1 MSDHVALTKAEI
13 TQLLHALNDDLA
25 AHHEHGEV
33 YVVGGAVMCLAF
45 DARESTR
52 DVDATF
58 KPAAAV
64 RAAAARVGA
73 RVGARAGKSEN
84 WLNDAVKAFVST
96 HGTFDAWLELA
107 NLRVFL
113 AQPQYVLAMKCMAM
127 RLGAEFHDLNDVR
140 YLIRYLNIESAHDAL
155 DIVAQYFDA
164 KDIPP
169 KAQFAVEAMFAGQ

>member
-1 MSDHVALTKAEI
+1 MTASVALTKADI
-13 TQLLHALNDDLA
+13 RQLLHSLNDELA
-25 AHHEHGEV
+25 AQHAHGEI

-45 DARESTR
+45 DARASTR
-52 DVDATF
+52 DVDALF

-73 RVGARAGKSEN
+73 RARKPAN

-96 HGTFDAWLELA
+96 HGTFDSWLDLP

-140 YLIRYLNIESAHDAL
+140 FLLRYLNVESATDAL

-169 KAQFAVEAMFAGQ
+169 KAQFAVEALFAE

>member
-1 MSDHVALTKAEI
+1 MTASVTLTKADI
-13 TQLLHALNDDLA
+13 RQLLHALNDELA
-25 AHHEHGEV
+25 AHYEHGEV

-58 KPAAAV
+58 KPAATV

-73 RVGARAGKSEN
+73 RAGKPAN

-96 HGTFDAWLELA
+96 HGTFDAWLELP

-140 YLIRYLNIESAHDAL
+140 YLLRYLNVESATAAL
-155 DIVAQYFDA
+155 AIVAQYFSA

-169 KAQFAVEAMFAGQ
+169 KAQFAVEALFAE

>member
-1 MSDHVALTKAEI
+1 MAESVALTKAEI
-13 TQLLHALNDDLA
+13 SALLHALNDELA
-25 AHHEHGEV
+25 ARHEHGEV
-33 YVVGGAVMCLAF
+33 HVVGGAVMCLAF

-73 RVGARAGKSEN
+73 RAGKPEN

-96 HGTFDAWLELA
+96 HGTFDTWLELP

-140 YLIRYLNIESAHDAL
+140 YLIRYLNIESAADAL
-155 DIVAQYFDA
+155 DIVAQYFSA

-169 KAQFAVEAMFAGQ
+169 KAQFAVEAMFAE